1 MALEGGHSGRAVSE
15 WSDEELQAALAS
27 CGGTQVP
34 ITPTTR
40 PMLERRIERMLFSKS
55 TDAESSMGK
64 DREGKNGGFPQRDV
78 ISPALPAKGK
88 ENEARFEGYY
98 GVVASSEGAVGSL
111 QLSPFYTSRSD
122 AIKAIQNIPGA
133 RFKKFKSQASA
144 EAFSNSPGDSSGR
157 SNSAGKGATRHV
169 VQHAPGVGDK
179 PNQFPSL
186 KTQDLSKFR
195 KLIESGD
202 VSGFSQAVW
211 SNPRYLINCYGDAPE
226 ILQPGCRYNALHCAV
241 RARKLEICK
250 VWSVFTTKAATVIS
264 PTVAR

>member
-15 WSDEELQAALAS
+15 WSDKELQTVLAS
-27 CGGTQVP
+27 YGDTQVP
-34 ITPTTR
+34 VTPTTR
-40 PMLERRIERMLFSKS
+40 PMLERRVERMLFSKS
-55 TDAESSMGK
+55 SDAESSMGK
-64 DREGKNGGFPQRDV
+64 DRAGKNDSSPQRDR

-88 ENEARFEGYY
+88 ENDGGYY
-98 GVVASSEGAVGSL
+98 GVVASFEGAVGSL

-144 EAFSNSPGDSSGR
+144 EAFSNSPGGNSG
-157 SNSAGKGATRHV
+157 SAGKGATRDV

-186 KTQDLSKFR
+186 KTQHLSKFR

-202 VSGFSQAVW
+202 VLGFSQAVW

-250 VWSVFTTKAATVIS
+250 V
-264 PTVAR
+264 